1 MSMPFDRLAYID
13 RLKDAGVEEP
23 IARAHAQA
31 LREALEEGV
40 ATKADL
46 EAVEGRLGTRITD
59 LRTELK
65 GDIAELRTELKGD
78 IAELRAELK
87 GDMAELRAE
96 VKGDITGLR
105 TEMGE
110 MRTSLKS
117 DIQRLDAKI
126 DITARDLVIKG
137 AGGLVILASLMIGL
151 KLFG

>member
-1 MSMPFDRLAYID
+1 MSMPFGRLAYID

-23 IARAHAQA
+23 VARGHAQA

-46 EAVEGRLGTRITD
+46 EAIEARLGTRITD

-78 IAELRAELK
+78 IAELQTE
-87 GDMAELRAE
+87 M
-96 VKGDITGLR
+96 VGLR
-105 TEMGE
+105 TEMGDLQ
-110 MRTSLKS
+110 TSLKS
-117 DIQRLDAKI
+117 EIQRLDAKI

-137 AGGLVILASLMIGL
+137 AGGLVIIASLMIGL

>member
-23 IARAHAQA
+23 VARAHAQA

-65 GDIAELRTELKGD
+65 GDIAELR
-78 IAELRAELK
+78 AELK

-96 VKGDITGLR
+96 VRGDMTMLR
-105 TEMGE
+105 TEMGDV
-110 MRTSLKS
+110 RTSLKG